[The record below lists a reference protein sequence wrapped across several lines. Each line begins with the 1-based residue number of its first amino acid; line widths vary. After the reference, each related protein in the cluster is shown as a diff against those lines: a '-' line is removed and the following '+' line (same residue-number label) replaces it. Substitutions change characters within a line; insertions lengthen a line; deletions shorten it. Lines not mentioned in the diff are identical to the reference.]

1 MSARRTRPEDIE
13 AEILLAFSHPLRIR
27 ILRSLLE
34 SGCCQCELAS
44 RLHEHPVN
52 VSRHLS
58 ILVRSGLLRVR
69 KEGTKI
75 YPEIVHREI
84 AKILGLTHEIV
95 RRTASTRV
103 EEARSLQHVTS
114 PRRTEER
121 RTT

>member
-1 MSARRTRPEDIE
+1 MSPRRIRPEDIE
-13 AEILLAFSHPLRIR
+13 AEILVAFAHPLRIR

-34 SGCCQCELAS
+34 LGCCQCELAS
-44 RLHEHPVN
+44 KLKEHPVN

-75 YPEIVHREI
+75 YPEIVHREV
-84 AKILGLTHEIV
+84 ARILDLTRQVV
-95 RRTASTRV
+95 RRTASARV

-114 PRRTEER
+114 SAKVEER